1 MLTRLVLVIVTG
13 LVMCGGR
20 PSAHHSIAAIYDD
33 RRMMTIAG
41 EVVRVVLRNPHSFV
55 DVVVREPG
63 RAGVRYS
70 VEWSAS
76 DRLGVHGVTSAT
88 LKAGDRVVITGQ
100 PARDADGRLRM
111 TTLRRPRDG
120 FVWAPRPDS
129 MD

>member
-1 MLTRLVLVIVTG
+1 MMTRLVLVVVTG
-13 LVMCGGR
+13 LVLCAGR
-20 PSAHHSIAAIYDD
+20 PLAHHSIAAIYDD
-33 RRMMTIAG
+33 RMVTIAG

-55 DVVVREPG
+55 DVVVQMPG
-63 RAGVRYS
+63 RAGVRYL

-76 DRLGVHGVTSAT
+76 NRLGLHGVTSTT

-100 PARDADGRLRM
+100 PARDSDERLRM
-111 TTLRRPRDG
+111 TMLRRPKDG